1 MRHKLILLSLL
12 ALVCLGNAGAGG
24 PIALPASGDVYV
36 DFGNGQ
42 VYDTNVLRC
51 ETGPIADTRP
61 VAPLIKFNVSGL
73 DLAEDDIGIL
83 VLKASKITKAGEETG
98 AILPATSE
106 APATGEAPIREGATI
121 QNKEEPAVILFPA
134 GSNWAEKSDFV
145 DLDLGPALDMIEN
158 EVDMDYSRVGV
169 RFDNGGRIFAFD
181 VAKHLKEKA
190 SDELSF
196 VLVAATED
204 LEYRVEF
211 MSSETGEGPH
221 ILVIPYPSEDDARLD
236 PPPRDDA
243 TG

>member
-12 ALVCLGNAGAGG
+12 ALVCSGSAGG

-42 VYDTNVLRC
+42 VHDTNVLRC
-51 ETGPIADTRP
+51 EIGPTADTRP
-61 VAPLIKFNVSGL
+61 VVSLIKFNVSGL

-83 VLKASKITKAGEETG
+83 VLKAGKITKAGEETG
-98 AILPATSE
+98 AILPATSG
-106 APATGEAPIREGATI
+106 APATGEAPIREGVTI
-121 QNKEEPAVILFPA
+121 QNKEEPAVILFPT
-134 GSNWAEKSDFV
+134 GSNWSEGSDFV
-145 DLDLGPALDMIEN
+145 DLDLGSVLDMIEN
-158 EVDMDYSRVGV
+158 EVDVDYSGVGV
-169 RFDNGGRIFAFD
+169 RFDNDGRIFAFD
-181 VAKHLKEKA
+181 IAKHLKEKA

-204 LEYRVEF
+204 LEYQVEF
-211 MSSETGEGPH
+211 MSRETGEGPH
-221 ILVIPYPSEDDARLD
+221 ILVISYPSEDDTRLD

>member
-1 MRHKLILLSLL
+1 MRHRLILLSLL
-12 ALVCLGNAGAGG
+12 ALVCLGNAGTCG
-24 PIALPASGDVYV
+24 PIALSASGDVYV

-51 ETGPIADTRP
+51 ETGPTADIT
-61 VAPLIKFNVSGL
+61 PLIKFNVSGL
-73 DLAEDDIGIL
+73 DIAEDDIGIL
-83 VLKASKITKAGEETG
+83 VLKAGKITKVGEETG
-98 AILPATSE
+98 AILPATSG

-134 GSNWAEKSDFV
+134 GSNWSEGSDFV

-158 EVDMDYSRVGV
+158 EVDVDYSRVGV

-181 VAKHLKEKA
+181 VAKHLKEKV

-211 MSSETGEGPH
+211 MSRETGEGPY
-221 ILVIPYPSEDDARLD
+221 ILVIPYPSEDDTRLD

>member
-12 ALVCLGNAGAGG
+12 ALVGLGSAGG
-24 PIALPASGDVYV
+24 SIALPASGDVYV

-51 ETGPIADTRP
+51 ETGPTADTRP

-83 VLKASKITKAGEETG
+83 VLKAGKITKAGEETG
-98 AILPATSE
+98 AVLPATSK
-106 APATGEAPIREGATI
+106 APVTGEAPIREGATI
-121 QNKEEPAVILFPA
+121 QNKEEPAVIIFPA
-134 GSNWAEKSDFV
+134 GSNWSEGSDFV
-145 DLDLGPALDMIEN
+145 DLDLGLALDMIEN
-158 EVDMDYSRVGV
+158 EVDVDYSRIGV

-181 VAKHLKEKA
+181 VAKHLKEKV

-204 LEYRVEF
+204 LEYQVEF
-211 MSSETGEGPH
+211 MSRETGEGPY
-221 ILVIPYPSEDDARLD
+221 ILVISYPSEDDTKLD